1 MRRWA
6 DHVDMEFVTYDDAAE
21 FLEVTAAVYEQDP
34 VRHTIALTVL
44 RQLAI
49 TPTSGVPRPLLVTI
63 HDDGALIGAAFRTPP
78 WPIGVSGV
86 PRHAMPALVDFL
98 TAGGHEISG
107 VSGPRPEA
115 DRFADLWTSATG
127 QTSTERMA
135 QRLYRLGSLRP
146 PVVDGEWRHAT
157 EDDVPLLVSWRHG
170 FIEDAHAPMADPDW
184 PEGQLRRDLA
194 VGRAHGIWTVAAK
207 PVSYAAVTPPVGGM
221 SKVSPVYT
229 PRQHRGRGYGS
240 AITAAVS
247 RWALD
252 NDATDVVLFTD
263 LANPTSNSIYQKL
276 GYLPVLDAVDHRFQ
290 LG

>member
-1 MRRWA
+1 M
-6 DHVDMEFVTYDDAAE
+6 DFVTYDDATE
-21 FLEVTAAVYEQDP
+21 FLAVSAALYEQDP

-44 RQLAI
+44 RQLAT
-49 TPTSGVPRPLLVTI
+49 TPTSGAPRPLLVTI
-63 HDDGALIGAAFRTPP
+63 HEDGALIGAAFRTPP

-86 PRHAMPALVDFL
+86 PRHAMPAFVDFL
-98 TAGGHEISG
+98 TASGHEISG

-115 DRFADLWTSATG
+115 DLFAKLWTSATG

-135 QRLYRLGSLRP
+135 QRLYRLGSLRSP
-146 PVVDGEWRHAT
+146 AVDGEWRPAT
-157 EDDVPLLVSWRHG
+157 EDEVPLLVSWRHA

-184 PEGQLRRDLA
+184 PEGQLRHDLA
-194 VGRAHGIWTVAAK
+194 AGRPHGIWTVAAK

-221 SKVSPVYT
+221 SKVAPVYT

-240 AITAAVS
+240 AITAAMS

-252 NDATDVVLFTD
+252 SGATDVVLFTD

-290 LG
+290 QSN